1 MDFFNDFYGR
11 CKFMEFIG
19 TNIRGHCKYNHPA
32 IGLTGAHLQLP
43 KSSNGVSGKL
53 SVTSSESNTYP
64 IEMGQP
70 KSNINTIHYF
80 TPTID
85 DGVPEISG
93 NDDGSYWLPSILRRS
108 WCKHV

>member
-1 MDFFNDFYGR
+1 
-11 CKFMEFIG
+11 MEFIR
-19 TNIRGHCKYNHPA
+19 TNIGGHCKYNHPG
-32 IGLTGAHLQLP
+32 IGLTGDHLQLP

-64 IEMGQP
+64 NRNWPTKIEH
-70 KSNINTIHYF
+70 KHYF

-93 NDDGSYWLPSILRRS
+93 KDDGSYWLPSILRKS